1 MSVTTAI
8 PLRPA
13 VVPSAV
19 RWLSV
24 GLLAIPLLGGASL
37 VALVHRRT
45 GWRLLTA
52 WTRWSAAIFGIETDF
67 RDENAGGL
75 GPPPLVFVQLN
86 QASLSESFALPAW
99 LPVPFHVLMNVEYAL
114 IPLLGWAHFLLGG
127 VVVVRQWKWQTRKA
141 LRRCLRHLRNGRSV
155 VLSIEGRRSENGAL
169 GPYKKGPAVL
179 AIAAQARIVPILVE
193 GAGPCLP
200 YGEWRVRPGRITIT
214 LLQAVETSG
223 LAPGD
228 RGSLV
233 ERLRTLAESRLNGGG
248 R

>member
-1 MSVTTAI
+1 VSATTAI
-8 PLRPA
+8 GVRPA
-13 VVPSAV
+13 AVPSAV

-37 VALVHRRT
+37 LALVHRRA
-45 GWRLLTA
+45 GWRLLTT
-52 WTRWSAAIFGIETDF
+52 WTRWSAAIFGIETDL

-127 VVVVRQWKWQTRKA
+127 VVVVRQWKWQTRMA
-141 LRRCLRHLRNGRSV
+141 LKRCLRHLRNGRSV

-179 AIAAQARIVPILVE
+179 AIAAQVPIVPILVE

-223 LAPGD
+223 LSPGD
-228 RGSLV
+228 RSSLV
-233 ERLRTLAESRLNGGG
+233 ERLRALAESRLNGGG